1 VPMLVS
7 DLLARLDLR
16 LKLLVEGDLSQTIR
30 WVHASELPD
39 PAPYLRGGEVV
50 LSAGVWYAGP
60 ESVERFV
67 GGLAR
72 SGAAALG
79 FSPYEQLPTI
89 PPEVVEAAQRHG
101 ITLFEVPENV
111 PFIVVT
117 EAFVEAS
124 MASRERPLRE
134 SASRNAELVRGLQ
147 GGQGL
152 DALLRVLTRVMPGS
166 AAVIVDRRV
175 VTRIGP
181 RPIPPE
187 VLAAIASGAEGA
199 VADAGFLV
207 YQIPAGPAAATL
219 VVQTQGEL
227 PSIDQSAAVDQVLA
241 FLAIELQRLRSIR
254 ENARRYATELFDL
267 VDEGVREHAAT
278 VARMRSLGL
287 SPTETMVVACVE
299 GPDQERALRL
309 VERWLDQREG
319 VNVAGIKTGQVLAL
333 LPVSPDADVAQ
344 LAADLY
350 GALGDAHL
358 VGFGSV
364 AAGAPSVRESLIE
377 ARHAARFAAR
387 RRDVG
392 YATHDELASHAVLLA
407 TQPDHELLRFEQAL
421 LRPLVE
427 HDARRNSDLVPTLDK
442 FLSTTGQ
449 YKVTAED
456 LHVHV
461 NTLRLRLAR
470 VEELTG
476 RDLARMDD
484 RVDFWL
490 ALRARDLREDRV
502 GRGSD

>member
-1 VPMLVS
+1 MIVS
-7 DLLARLDLR
+7 DLLARRDLR
-16 LKLLVEGDLSQTIR
+16 LELLVEGDLSRTIR

-50 LSAGVWYAGP
+50 LSVGVWYTGP

-72 SGAAALG
+72 SNVAALG

-89 PPEVVEAAQRHG
+89 PPDVVDAAQRHG
-101 ITLFEVPENV
+101 MTLFEVPEDV

-117 EAFVEAS
+117 EAFIEAS

-152 DALLRVLTRVMPGS
+152 EALLRVLTRAIPGS
-166 AAVIVDRRV
+166 AAVVADHRILARV
-175 VTRIGP
+175 GP
-181 RPIPPE
+181 QTIPPE
-187 VLAAIASGAEGA
+187 VLDAMARGVDGA
-199 VADAGFLV
+199 VVDAGFRV
-207 YQIPAGPAAATL
+207 YPIPADPAAAAL
-219 VVQTQGEL
+219 VVQTHGET

-254 ENARRYATELFDL
+254 ENARRYATELFEL
-267 VDEGVREHAAT
+267 IDEGVHEHAAT

-287 SPTETMVVACVE
+287 SPHEPMVVACVE
-299 GPDQERALRL
+299 GSDQQRVLRL
-309 VERWLDQREG
+309 VERWLDNRDG
-319 VNVAGIKTGQVLAL
+319 VSVAGIKTGQVLVL
-333 LPVSPDADVAQ
+333 LPAPGDADVSQFAIE
-344 LAADLY
+344 LH
-350 GALGDAHL
+350 GALGGVAL
-358 VGFGSV
+358 VGFGSP
-364 AAGAPSVRESLIE
+364 AKDAHSIRDSLVE
-377 ARHAARFAAR
+377 ARYAARFAAR

-392 YATHDELASHAVLLA
+392 YATHDELASHVVLLA
-407 TQPDHELLRFEQAL
+407 TQPDRELLRFEQAL

-427 HDARRNSDLVPTLDK
+427 HDARRNSDLIPTLDK
-442 FLSTTGQ
+442 FLSTAGQ